1 MTRWVYPLVPDAQLL
16 QDGSYTHMKRYIYK
30 ENGCKISRAASIGDG
45 CVLGKG
51 CVIEGTAV
59 LQRTIVG
66 RDCVVGSGARVTE
79 SHLWAGNALHCTV
92 YLSTNSFIYFV
103 CLYSHVLFCFSNWFG
118 LFCLVC
124 Y

>member
-1 MTRWVYPLVPDAQLL
+1 
-16 QDGSYTHMKRYIYK
+16 MKRYIYK
-30 ENGCKISRAASIGDG
+30 ENGCKISRAASIGDR

-79 SHLWAGNALHCTV
+79 SHLWAGNTLYC
-92 YLSTNSFIYFV
+92 LFIY
-103 CLYSHVLFCFSNWFG
+103 LLIY
-118 LFCLVC
+118 LFCLFL
-124 Y
+124 

>member
-79 SHLWAGNALHCTV
+79 SHLWAGITLYCLFV
-92 YLSTNSFIYFV
+92 Y
-103 CLYSHVLFCFSNWFG
+103 
-118 LFCLVC
+118 
-124 Y
+124 